1 MIKNR
6 GERWTTEEINLTKN
20 LYLNGIGITDIV
32 SQVKHSESAIQKK
45 IKELGFTNR
54 KVLWT
59 DSDIKYLKE
68 LFSKGLS
75 YSEISKKLNKSVRA
89 CQAKA
94 IRLGLKTKECNAW
107 INNSRADFWTDE
119 EIEKLLYCA
128 DNYSSYSEIS
138 KIMDRSVKAITFKL
152 HELNK
157 HIKEKSMIEKSEY
170 RRAYSVDDN
179 YFENIDTQKKAYW
192 LGWLVTDGY
201 VCSKVNSS
209 RGSYNTNYVSLK
221 LQDKDLNVLE
231 DFRNDINADVLIR
244 NIKARKSFA
253 YTNKITHKTVYINA
267 GDQAELRFSSA
278 KIVQDLAKYG
288 IHQNKT
294 YDIGFPK
301 ALDSKFYSGFIAGVI
316 SGDGCIDIKLNHG
329 KTKLLRCIIAGN
341 YDLVKTIHSI
351 LAKEIGVN
359 ADKTISKGKGSAQ
372 LYRLELNQ
380 TETINLYKWF
390 NQNGI
395 KLMER
400 KNKMIE
406 DYLAEKEFKAA

>member
-20 LYLNGIGITDIV
+20 LYLKGVGISDIV

-119 EIEKLLYCA
+119 EIKKLLYCA
-128 DNYSSYSEIS
+128 DNYTSYSEIS
-138 KIMDRSVKAITFKL
+138 NIMGRSVKAITFKL
-152 HELNK
+152 HELHK
-157 HIKEKSMIEKSEY
+157 HIKEKSIIEKSEY

-231 DFRNDINADVLIR
+231 DFKKDINTSVSIR
-244 NIKARKSFA
+244 EVKRNKPIE
-253 YTNKITHKTVYINA
+253 YTNKITNKTVVINS

-278 KIVQDLAKYG
+278 KMIQDLAKYG

-316 SGDGCIDIKLNHG
+316 SGDGCVDVRKNHKG
-329 KTKLLRCIIAGN
+329 YILRCTIAGN
-341 YDLVKTIHSI
+341 YDLVSNIHLI
-351 LAKEIGVN
+351 LSKEIN
-359 ADKTISKGKGSAQ
+359 MNPDKKIMKYKGSAQ

-390 NQNGI
+390 NQNGV

-406 DYLAEKEFKAA
+406 DYLAEKAFKAA